1 MVFPFSKPNELIYCF
16 SNQQNQVILP
26 PPKTSWLCLRVSEP
40 TPKLGLLGYLANL
53 RHGLNHLRSSS
64 ALQTKG
70 VFVLQHKVLPRE
82 MPDQIKTVCH
92 WIHIR
97 GRFAVKTEPRSHHRH
112 GLVDQTT
119 SFEIFLFRLEPWKSF
134 ENRHLFRTLHGIFG
148 RFSGKC
154 TFSRHPLCRR
164 QMCLEGVRFLMFCYA
179 LPVLRS
185 SISAEDGCSMPFASF
200 FKDDRVLTW
209 ILTSIILP

>member
-70 VFVLQHKVLPRE
+70 VFVLQHKIPPLE

-97 GRFAVKTEPRSHHRH
+97 GRSAVKTEPRSHHRH

-119 SFEIFLFRLEPWKSF
+119 SFEIFLFSAGAVKIFWESASLSYASRNLRPILRKMYLLSASSLPQTGVPWPSPAF
-134 ENRHLFRTLHGIFG
+134 
-148 RFSGKC
+148 
-154 TFSRHPLCRR
+154 
-164 QMCLEGVRFLMFCYA
+164 
-179 LPVLRS
+179 
-185 SISAEDGCSMPFASF
+185 
-200 FKDDRVLTW
+200 
-209 ILTSIILP
+209 